1 MPVGC
6 GIYTLEVQMTK
17 EEFEEREQAE
27 REQAEREKHDEMVRE
42 LVEQARI
49 LLACNFGVIPPKA
62 ETNIQE
68 V

>member
-1 MPVGC
+1 MSVGC

-17 EEFEEREQAE
+17 EELEE

-42 LVEQARI
+42 LVEQAKI

-62 ETNIQE
+62 EINIQE

>member
-1 MPVGC
+1 
-6 GIYTLEVQMTK
+6 MTDK
-17 EEFEEREQAE
+17 EFEERERAE
-27 REQAEREKHDEMVRE
+27 QEKHDEMVRE

-62 ETNIQE
+62 EINIQE